1 MPYYLVKARRLRK
14 RWRRAFCV
22 RGPGLP
28 GVSEENVIDV
38 QVGLHVF
45 MVTLVFGTV
54 WRLLS
59 YHAMAS
65 PNVHLQH
72 VGMAMATQY

>member
-1 MPYYLVKARRLRK
+1 M
-14 RWRRAFCV
+14 
-22 RGPGLP
+22 
-28 GVSEENVIDV
+28 SEWIDL

-45 MVTLVFGTV
+45 MLVLVFGTI
-54 WRLLS
+54 WRVLQ

-72 VGMAMATQY
+72 VGMAMSTQY

>member
-1 MPYYLVKARRLRK
+1 MAGKARRLRK
-14 RWRRAFCV
+14 QKASGLMLARAPV
-22 RGPGLP
+22 RTGSDGGPAL
-28 GVSEENVIDV
+28 IDFEI
-38 QVGLHVF
+38 GLHVF
-45 MVTLVFGTV
+45 LAVLVFGTL
-54 WRLLS
+54 WRVLS

>member
-1 MPYYLVKARRLRK
+1 M
-14 RWRRAFCV
+14 
-22 RGPGLP
+22 
-28 GVSEENVIDV
+28 IDV

-45 MVTLVFGTV
+45 MVVLVFGTL
-54 WRLLS
+54 WRLFQ

-72 VGMAMATQY
+72 LGMAMSTQY

>member
-1 MPYYLVKARRLRK
+1 MGKTLHQEAEV
-14 RWRRAFCV
+14 V
-22 RGPGLP
+22 D
-28 GVSEENVIDV
+28 I

-45 MVTLVFGTV
+45 MVVLIMGTM

-65 PNVHLQH
+65 PNVHVQH
-72 VGMAMATQY
+72 VGQAMATQY

>member
-1 MPYYLVKARRLRK
+1 MSD
-14 RWRRAFCV
+14 W
-22 RGPGLP
+22 
-28 GVSEENVIDV
+28 IDL

-45 MVTLVFGTV
+45 MLVLVFGTL
-54 WRLLS
+54 WRVGQ
-59 YHAMAS
+59 YHLMAH

>member
-1 MPYYLVKARRLRK
+1 M
-14 RWRRAFCV
+14 
-22 RGPGLP
+22 
-28 GVSEENVIDV
+28 IDV

-45 MVTLVFGTV
+45 LAVLIFGTI

-65 PNVHLQH
+65 PNVHVQH
-72 VGMAMATQY
+72 VGQAMSTQY

>member
-1 MPYYLVKARRLRK
+1 MLD
-14 RWRRAFCV
+14 
-22 RGPGLP
+22 
-28 GVSEENVIDV
+28 I
-38 QVGLHVF
+38 QIGLHVF
-45 MVTLVFGTV
+45 LTVLILGTV

-65 PNVHLQH
+65 PNANLQH

>member
-1 MPYYLVKARRLRK
+1 M
-14 RWRRAFCV
+14 
-22 RGPGLP
+22 
-28 GVSEENVIDV
+28 IDV

-45 MVTLVFGTV
+45 LAVLVFGTI

-59 YHAMAS
+59 YHAMAH
-65 PNVHLQH
+65 PNVHVQH

>member
-1 MPYYLVKARRLRK
+1 MV
-14 RWRRAFCV
+14 
-22 RGPGLP
+22 
-28 GVSEENVIDV
+28 DV
-38 QVGLHVF
+38 QVGLRIFASV
-45 MVTLVFGTV
+45 LVFGTI

>member
-1 MPYYLVKARRLRK
+1 MIDFELALHIFAAVLVMGTL
-14 RWRRAFCV
+14 WRV
-22 RGPGLP
+22 
-28 GVSEENVIDV
+28 
-38 QVGLHVF
+38 
-45 MVTLVFGTV
+45 
-54 WRLLS
+54 LS

>member
-1 MPYYLVKARRLRK
+1 M
-14 RWRRAFCV
+14 
-22 RGPGLP
+22 
-28 GVSEENVIDV
+28 IDFEI
-38 QVGLHVF
+38 GLHVF
-45 MVTLVFGTV
+45 LAVLVFGTL
-54 WRLLS
+54 WRVLS

>member
-1 MPYYLVKARRLRK
+1 M
-14 RWRRAFCV
+14 
-22 RGPGLP
+22 
-28 GVSEENVIDV
+28 IDA
-38 QVGLHVF
+38 QIGLHIFLAV
-45 MVTLVFGTV
+45 LVFGTM

-72 VGMAMATQY
+72 VGMAMAPQY